1 MDPLK
6 WPDGDSL
13 NVLSNLWSLIEFS
26 QGIPWDFS
34 KKDGSLSAW
43 NKDKRFDFKHS
54 KLLEIDC
61 YVDADE
67 IGLLSYE
74 DI

>member
-1 MDPLK
+1 MGRYL
-6 WPDGDSL
+6 L
-13 NVLSNLWSLIEFS
+13 ET
-26 QGIPWDFS
+26 
-34 KKDGSLSAW
+34 
-43 NKDKRFDFKHS
+43 KRFDYKHS

-67 IGLLSYE
+67 VGLLSYE